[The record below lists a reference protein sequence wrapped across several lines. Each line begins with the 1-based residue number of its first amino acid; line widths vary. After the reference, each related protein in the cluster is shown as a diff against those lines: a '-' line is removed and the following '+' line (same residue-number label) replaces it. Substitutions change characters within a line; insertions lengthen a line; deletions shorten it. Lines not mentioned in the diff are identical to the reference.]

1 MTLFRRSFVAA
12 AAVAVL
18 TGAGSAQAQTPIN
31 ISYQPALYWALPFF
45 VATEK
50 GWWKEVGLQPTFST
64 FPAGAPQVAA
74 AASKSWDVGGTGS
87 APAVLGA
94 ARFNIL
100 TIGITNDES
109 AANVVM
115 ARGADAAKIVA
126 NPASLKG
133 QQVLLTSN
141 STGEYSVLAC
151 LQKWGLSRNDMQ
163 FVNLGQAQIISAF
176 SSNNGMLAGVWAP
189 NNYTLEERAGAKT
202 ICTGKDA
209 GAIVPGTL
217 VVRADYAK
225 EQPENVAKF
234 LAVYERS
241 IAWQRANAKETVAL
255 MGKFYQ
261 QGGVILPDKYLQ
273 AEIDT
278 RPTFDLGEQLKALDR
293 SSGKSPADE
302 WYTKLGEYLKSTGTL
317 ADAPDTK
324 SFITDE
330 YMKRVAADAKLK
342 AFAEGK

>member
-1 MTLFRRSFVAA
+1 MNSFKRGLVAA
-12 AAVAVL
+12 LGATILAGATPAVA
-18 TGAGSAQAQTPIN
+18 QTNIN
-31 ISYQPALYWALPFF
+31 VSYQPALYWALPFF

-50 GWWKEVGLQPTFST
+50 GWWKEVGLLPNFST

-115 ARGADAAKIVA
+115 ARGADAAKILA

-151 LQKWGLSRNDMQ
+151 LQKWGLTRGDVQ
-163 FVNLGQAQIISAF
+163 LVNLGQAQIISAF

-209 GAIVPGTL
+209 GAMVPGTL

-225 EQPENVAKF
+225 DNPENVAKF
-234 LAVYERS
+234 LAVYERA
-241 IAWQRANAKETVAL
+241 IAWQRANPKETVAL

-261 QGGVILPDKYLQ
+261 QGGVILPEKYLQ

-278 RPTFDLGEQLKALDR
+278 RPTFNLAEQLKALDR
-293 SSGKSPADE
+293 SAGKSLADQ
-302 WYTKLGEYLKSTGTL
+302 WYANLGAYLQSTGTL
-317 ADAPDTK
+317 TEAPDTTK
-324 SFITDE
+324 FITDE
-330 YMKRVAADAKLK
+330 FMKRVAADAKLK
-342 AFAEGK
+342 AFAEAK